1 MSRLD
6 DIQNLLDG
14 IEERLGVRILY
25 AVESGSRAWG
35 FASPDSDYDIRFIY
49 AWPQCEYSKIGEVRD
64 TIELPIKDDLD
75 AGGWDVR
82 KALSLL
88 KKSNGP
94 LVEWLHSP
102 MVYRAEEGFLDEWRR
117 VLGEVFS
124 PYAQVCHYRGLAR
137 QMWMGSLQGES
148 VKAKSYLY
156 CLRATACAEWVL
168 QRQTPPPVEFSEVR
182 KVLPDRLTSELE
194 QMLEAKAQSGE
205 KDAGRRYEVIDAY
218 LSEKCSENG
227 GLEELS
233 KPPKEASVLDELYVK
248 TISKPRLPE
257 LLFKESY
264 TLDRVR
270 KKDMLIFEA
279 VAGSKAFG
287 TNVEGSDE
295 DLRGIFIA
303 PPLFHGGLDQI
314 QQVQDTKGDE
324 VYFELGRV
332 VDLLISNNPNLMELL
347 AMPEDCIR
355 CRHPVMDLLKPE
367 LFLSKRCEQS
377 FGGYALGQI
386 KKARGLNKK
395 VMNPEPEQRK
405 TLSDFCY
412 VLDGQGSRPLM
423 EWLDEQG
430 VDQADCGLVAVNHSP
445 GTYALFHDSEIH
457 YRGIFSPRDPD
468 AVLCSSV
475 PREAKPVA
483 WVSVN
488 EDAFKAHCKNH
499 EAYWKWVKNRNE
511 QRYLTNAQ
519 HDKGYDSKNMMHTLR
534 LLDMAEEIATEGVIR
549 VRRPNREFLLN
560 VRSGA
565 YEYNELLAMAEDK
578 MQRISEA
585 YAKCSLPEEV
595 DRAKAV
601 ELLAEMRSVF
611 QR

>member
-1 MSRLD
+1 MSRFD
-6 DIQNLLDG
+6 DIQTLLEG
-14 IEERLGVRILY
+14 IEKRLGVRILY

-49 AWPQCEYSKIGEVRD
+49 SWPKGEYSKISEVRD
-64 TIELPIKDDLD
+64 TIELPIEDDLD

-102 MVYRAEEGFLDEWRR
+102 IVYRAEDSFLDEWRG
-117 VLGEVFS
+117 VLGKVFS

-148 VKAKSYLY
+148 AKAKSYLY
-156 CLRATACAEWVL
+156 CLRATVCAEWVL
-168 QRQTPPPVEFSEVR
+168 QRQTPPPVEFCEVR
-182 KVLPDRLTSELE
+182 EILPDYLTGELE
-194 QMLEAKAQSGE
+194 QMLAIKAQSGE

-218 LSEKCSENG
+218 LAEKCSENG

-233 KPPKEASVLDELYVK
+233 KPPKEAPVLDHLFVK
-248 TISKPRLPE
+248 TVSKPVTPE

-270 KKDMLIFEA
+270 QKDMLIFET

-303 PPLFHGGLDQI
+303 PPLFHGGLDQL
-314 QQVQDTKGDE
+314 QQVQDEKGDE

-332 VDLLISNNPNLMELL
+332 VDLLVSNNPNLMELL
-347 AMPEDCIR
+347 AMPEDCVR
-355 CRHPVMDLLKPE
+355 YRHPVMALLKPE

-395 VMNPEPEQRK
+395 VVNPEPEQRK
-405 TLSDFCY
+405 SLCDFSY
-412 VLDGQGSRPLM
+412 VLEGQGSRPLM
-423 EWLDEQG
+423 EWLHEQRM
-430 VDQADCGLVAVNHSP
+430 QQEDCGLVAVNHAP
-445 GTYALFHDSEIH
+445 GTYALFHDPDIN

-468 AVLCSSV
+468 VVLCSSV
-475 PREAKPVA
+475 PREAVPVA

-549 VRRPNREFLLN
+549 VRRPNREFLLK
-560 VRSGA
+560 VRAGEF
-565 YEYNELLAMAEDK
+565 EYDELLVMAEEK
-578 MQRISEA
+578 MLRISEA

-601 ELLAEMRSVF
+601 ELLAEMREYFS
-611 QR
+611 